1 MRRRRRRL
9 LKLSTALWCTDIR
22 AMDLVYRAALW
33 PEHCSILF
41 IFFIQVSS
49 NQICL
54 YNLVRDFRFF
64 LYNLRQC
71 RRHRERMEA
80 AERAIAD
87 TFSECPRLPRASTWV
102 SCREFPAEIRY
113 TVQWIYQT
121 PYSVRR
127 CPTLSWCIIFLI
139 YKLSFFIWFS
149 FRKVTIKSYFKVIWP
164 QSFRIKCEILIFRL
178 GDHRLVKRILPIAIQ
193 RISTLKKLLFNLDD
207 G

>member
-1 MRRRRRRL
+1 MRRRRWRL

-127 CPTLSWCIIFLI
+127 CPTLSWCIIFFNLQVI
-139 YKLSFFIWFS
+139 VFYLVFIP
-149 FRKVTIKSYFKVIWP
+149 KSNN
-164 QSFRIKCEILIFRL
+164 
-178 GDHRLVKRILPIAIQ
+178 
-193 RISTLKKLLFNLDD
+193 KKLF
-207 G
+207 